1 MLYDLA
7 GIDIKIKFG
16 SEPGPFSKYME
27 PDGSATGVQDVEMQI
42 SLTGSLYGRPSPPKI
57 QA

>member
-1 MLYDLA
+1 MRYDLA

-27 PDGSATGVQDVEMQI
+27 PDGSATGVQAVEMQI
-42 SLTGSLYGRPSPPKI
+42 SLPGSLYGRPSPPKT

>member
-1 MLYDLA
+1 MRYDLA

-16 SEPGPFSKYME
+16 SEPGPFSKHME
-27 PDGSATGVQDVEMQI
+27 PDGSATDVQAVEMQI
-42 SLTGSLYGRPSPPKI
+42 SLPGSLYGRPSPPKT

>member
-1 MLYDLA
+1 MRYDLA

-16 SEPGPFSKYME
+16 SEPGLFSKYME
-27 PDGSATGVQDVEMQI
+27 PDGSATDVQAVEMQI
-42 SLTGSLYGRPSPPKI
+42 SLPGSLYGRPSPPKT

>member
-1 MLYDLA
+1 MRYDLA

-27 PDGSATGVQDVEMQI
+27 PDGSATDAQAVEMQI
-42 SLTGSLYGRPSPPKI
+42 SLPGSLYGRPSPPKT

>member
-1 MLYDLA
+1 MRYDLA
-7 GIDIKIKFG
+7 GIDSKIKFG

-27 PDGSATGVQDVEMQI
+27 PDGSATDVQAVEMQI
-42 SLTGSLYGRPSPPKI
+42 SLPGSLYGRPSPPKT